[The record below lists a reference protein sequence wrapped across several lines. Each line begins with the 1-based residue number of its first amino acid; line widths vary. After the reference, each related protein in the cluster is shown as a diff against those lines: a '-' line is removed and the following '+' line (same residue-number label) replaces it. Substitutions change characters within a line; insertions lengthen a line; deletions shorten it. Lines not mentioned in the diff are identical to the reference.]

1 MHFVLRT
8 TKYINT
14 PCGHNVEFVNVR
26 PGGTLVTNGL
36 KSRQS
41 VSCLAD
47 LLGDVWPVGPAAVVA
62 SDTDLG
68 TAITLL
74 FLLASQDQR
83 ERLGLA
89 N

>member
-1 MHFVLRT
+1 MLDLVVHT
-8 TKYINT
+8 
-14 PCGHNVEFVNVR
+14 
-26 PGGTLVTNGL
+26 VTNGL

-68 TAITLL
+68 TAITLF
-74 FLLASQDQR
+74 FLLTSRDSASDW
-83 ERLGLA
+83 GLLI
-89 N
+89 NQ

>member
-1 MHFVLRT
+1 MLDLVVH
-8 TKYINT
+8 I
-14 PCGHNVEFVNVR
+14 
-26 PGGTLVTNGL
+26 VTNGL

-47 LLGDVWPVGPAAVVA
+47 LLDDIWPVGPCAVVS

-74 FLLASQDQR
+74 FL
-83 ERLGLA
+83 
-89 N
+89 

>member
-1 MHFVLRT
+1 MLD
-8 TKYINT
+8 
-14 PCGHNVEFVNVR
+14 
-26 PGGTLVTNGL
+26 LVVHIITNRL

-41 VSCLAD
+41 VSCLAA
-47 LLGDVWPVGPAAVVA
+47 LLGDVWPVAPAAVVA

-68 TAITLL
+68 TVTTLL

-89 N
+89 H

>member
-1 MHFVLRT
+1 MLD
-8 TKYINT
+8 
-14 PCGHNVEFVNVR
+14 
-26 PGGTLVTNGL
+26 LVVHTITNGL

-41 VSCLAD
+41 VSCLTD
-47 LLGDVWPVGPAAVVA
+47 LIGDVWPVCPAAVVD
-62 SDTDLG
+62 SDTELG

-74 FLLASQDQR
+74 FLLASQDKR